1 MLYNWYMAKK
11 VYVYDPTASDSL
23 SRVRGIGRYL
33 QLLRE
38 NFDNNY
44 EFIDFKKPVDLKGSV
59 FINPFV
65 NFLTPPILMRRLAEK
80 QIAVIHDLIPLKY
93 GAYFPTGIRG
103 NMNIFF
109 NKVSLKNYDT
119 IVTDSEASKKD
130 IVGMLKVDESKVKVI
145 YPCLPKSFTDS
156 AKPKN
161 ELPDLPE
168 KFCLYVGDATWN
180 KNLINLAK
188 ALKIINATC
197 VFVGKIFEEKNVSH
211 PWQKE
216 LKGFF
221 AEVQNDKRFV
231 FPGFI
236 TDSQLLKVYQQASLN
251 ILVSRD
257 EGFGFSWLEAAVNSC
272 PSLLSNIEV
281 LKEIS
286 GGSAIFAEPENPS
299 DIADKIGEIYF
310 RRDVRNRVGRQAFKR
325 SQFFNS
331 ESFKRGFEELV

>member
-1 MLYNWYMAKK
+1 MSK

-33 QLLRE
+33 QLLKE
-38 NFDNNY
+38 NFSNEF
-44 EFIDFKKPVDLKGSV
+44 EFIDFSKPVSLKDSI

-65 NFLTPPILMRRLAEK
+65 NFLTPPIMMRKLAAR

-93 GAYFPTGIRG
+93 GSYFPAGIRG

-109 NKVSLKNYDT
+109 NKVALKNYDI

-130 IVGMLKVDESKVKVI
+130 ILRILNVSQDKVKVI

-156 AKPKN
+156 VKSD
-161 ELPDLPE
+161 EQLPDLPN
-168 KFCLYVGDATWN
+168 KFCVYVGDATWN
-180 KNLINLAK
+180 KNLINIAK
-188 ALKIINATC
+188 AVKIVNATC
-197 VFVGKIFEEKNVSH
+197 LFVGKIFGEKNVSH
-211 PWQKE
+211 SWQKE
-216 LKGFF
+216 LKGFLT
-221 AEVQNDKRFV
+221 EVKDDKRFV

-236 TDSQLLKVYQQASLN
+236 TDSLLLKIYQQASVN

-286 GGSAIFAEPENPS
+286 GGAALFADPENPN

-310 RRDVRNRVGRQAFKR
+310 RRDQRNRIGRQAFKR

-331 ESFKRGFEELV
+331 EKFRRGFEELL

>member
-1 MLYNWYMAKK
+1 MAKK

-38 NFDNNY
+38 NFINHF
-44 EFIDFKKPVDLKGSV
+44 EFIDFKKPVDLKDSV
-59 FINPFV
+59 FINPFI
-65 NFLTPPILMRRLAEK
+65 NFLTPPILMRKLARK

-93 GAYFPTGIRG
+93 GSYFPAGIRG

-109 NKVSLKNYDT
+109 NKVALKNYDA
-119 IVTDSEASKKD
+119 IITDSLASKMD
-130 IVGMLKVDESKVKVI
+130 IVRMLKVNEDNVKVV

-156 AKPKN
+156 VKSVE
-161 ELPDLPE
+161 ELPNLPE

-197 VFVGKIFEEKNVSH
+197 VFVGKIFEEKNTSH

-216 LKGFF
+216 LKGFL

-231 FPGFI
+231 FPGYI
-236 TDSQLLKVYQQASLN
+236 TDSQLLKIYQQASLN

-257 EGFGFSWLEAAVNSC
+257 EGFGFSWLEAAANSC

-281 LKEIS
+281 LREIS
-286 GGSAIFAEPENPS
+286 GGSALFADPENPT
-299 DIADKIGEIYF
+299 DIADKIGEVYF
-310 RRDVRNRVGRQAFKR
+310 RRDIRNRVGRQAFKR

-331 ESFKRGFEELV
+331 QKFREGFEELL